1 MKRPALTLKRQL
13 ALTVAL
19 AALALVGVLAGLWYT
34 GTRNNEALVE
44 QSSDAIRQNA
54 LDSLVQRGRLSLD
67 FLAESLPNLVYYYD
81 LKGLRDTL
89 SPLLEREDVR
99 YAMVY
104 DPAGR
109 LLHDGR
115 DLPEGFG
122 EVMSD
127 PLAAAVIAAEQPLVQ
142 WSDDVLDLSQPIM
155 LGSVRIGGVR
165 IGLSRFE
172 TDAIVVR
179 EQALL
184 AEQLR
189 QRFLAQ
195 MRRLVI
201 AFALLL
207 AIGIAVAV
215 LVGRGLVRP
224 IRALAAAT
232 DRLVEGRYDEI
243 DLRSERSDELGV
255 LIRAFDRMAH
265 SLGQHD
271 REIRRIAY
279 QDALTGLPNRL
290 MFRELLEQAIDTQAR
305 ERGGLGLLFID
316 LDDFKRINDTLGH
329 DVGDQVLGEFSQ
341 RLQALL
347 ARKDR
352 ESGGDSGDD
361 KSLAARLGGD
371 EFVTLVSGTAIRQQC
386 QELAEGI
393 IDSLERPFMIGGKS
407 LFLSA
412 SIGITQ
418 FPEDARSSRHLL
430 KCGDLAM
437 YQAKLEGKNCLFWYS
452 DHLTADAEES
462 LRLEQAL
469 REAISQERLDVVY
482 QPLFD
487 LKTGRMIGAEA
498 LVRWSQAGYGEI
510 PPERLIAVAE
520 ASSLIDDLGI
530 YVLDR
535 ACRDAADWQLQWPGL
550 RVGVNISG
558 RQLLRRDLS
567 ELVDQSLARSGLP
580 AGCLTLELTESSLL
594 HDRGFTSQV
603 LKRLRERG
611 VSLWLD
617 DFGTGFSGLGY
628 LRQLQVHGVKIDRSF
643 ITDLSVDG
651 DDLALTSAII
661 AMAHSIGMR
670 VVAEGVESVEQLEL
684 LRQRNCDLIQ
694 GFLLARP
701 MPAAEVPGYRPPP
714 GLFVDRGGA
723 ANE

>member
-1 MKRPALTLKRQL
+1 VKRPALTLKRKL
-13 ALTVAL
+13 ASTVVL
-19 AALALVGVLAGLWYT
+19 AALSLIAVLAGLWYT
-34 GTRNNEALVE
+34 GIRNNNVVVE
-44 QSSDAIRQNA
+44 QSSEALRQNA
-54 LDSLVQRGRLSLD
+54 QASLAQRGSLSLD

-81 LKGLRDTL
+81 LKGLRDTIA
-89 SPLLEREDVR
+89 PVLERPDVR
-99 YAMVY
+99 HVMVY
-104 DPAGR
+104 DRDGR

-115 DLPEGFG
+115 GTPEGFG
-122 EVMSD
+122 EIMSD
-127 PLAAAVIAAEQPLVQ
+127 ALAAGVIGAELPVAQ
-142 WSDDVLDLSQPIM
+142 WSDELLDLSRPIM
-155 LGSVRIGGVR
+155 LGSVHIGGVR
-165 IGLSRFE
+165 IGLSRAE
-172 TDAIVVR
+172 TDALVVR
-179 EQALL
+179 EQAQL
-184 AEQLR
+184 AAQLR

-195 MRRLVI
+195 MRRVVI

-207 AIGIAVAV
+207 AIGIAMAAM
-215 LVGRGLVRP
+215 VGRSLVRP

-243 DLRSERSDELGV
+243 DLHSERSDELGV
-255 LIRAFDRMAH
+255 LIRAFDRMAQ
-265 SLGQHD
+265 SLEQHD

-329 DVGDQVLGEFSQ
+329 DVGDQVLGEFAQ

-347 ARKDR
+347 ARNDQ
-352 ESGGDSGDD
+352 ESGDD

-371 EFVTLVSGTAIRQQC
+371 EFVALVSGATVRQQC
-386 QELAEGI
+386 HELAEGI
-393 IDSLERPFMIGGKS
+393 IDSLERPFVIGGKS

-469 REAISQERLDVVY
+469 REAIKHERLDVAY

-498 LVRWSQAGYGEI
+498 LVRWSQAGQGDI
-510 PPERLIAVAE
+510 APERLIAVAE
-520 ASSLIDDLGI
+520 ASSLIDELGI

-535 ACRDAADWQLQWPGL
+535 ACRDGASWQQQLPGL

-580 AGCLTLELTESSLL
+580 AECLTLELTESSLL

-611 VSLWLD
+611 VSVWLD

-643 ITDLSVDG
+643 ITDLPADG

-684 LRQRNCDLIQ
+684 LRQRNCDLAQ

-701 MPAAEVPGYRPPP
+701 MRAAEVPGYRPPP
-714 GLFVDRGGA
+714 GLLGDSTGA
-723 ANE
+723 AHE